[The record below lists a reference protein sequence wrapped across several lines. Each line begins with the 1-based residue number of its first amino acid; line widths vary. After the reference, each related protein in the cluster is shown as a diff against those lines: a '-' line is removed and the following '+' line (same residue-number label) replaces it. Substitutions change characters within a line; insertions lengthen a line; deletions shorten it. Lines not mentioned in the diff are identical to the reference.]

1 MAQKKQKWIKKRHM
15 VVRNLAALV
24 LGPYSRL
31 VYRIK
36 IDKFKQENGRQ
47 YLVVMNHQTAF
58 DQFFVSLS
66 FKQHIYYVASED
78 LFSKGFL
85 SDIIRFIVAP
95 IPFKKSVADIK
106 GVRDCLRVAKEG
118 GTIALSPEGNR
129 TYGGRTGYIKPSIA
143 SLVKALKL
151 PLAIYRIEGG
161 FGAHPRWSDV
171 IRKGKMRGYVKRVIE
186 FEEYKDLSDEALF
199 SLIKEELFVDEAVVD
214 VPFVHKKSAEYLE
227 RAMYICPFCGLAE
240 FYSEGDTFTCKKC
253 GKQAKYL
260 PTKQIKGVNCKFPFE
275 FLADW
280 YDWQCDEVRK
290 IDLEKYIDKP
300 LYTDTVSFSRV
311 RTYKDKERLARV
323 ATLSLY
329 GDRYKVEYDNKT
341 FEYPFEKI
349 TAATVLGKNK
359 LNFYIDKELYQIKA
373 DKRFNGLKYLNIYC
387 LADSRRKGEEYAEF
401 LGL

>member
-1 MAQKKQKWIKKRHM
+1 MAKKKQNWIKKRHTF
-15 VVRNLAALV
+15 VRNLLAIV
-24 LGPYSRL
+24 LGPYCRL

-36 IDKFKQENGRQ
+36 IDKFKEENGRQ
-47 YLVVMNHQTAF
+47 YLVIMNHQTAF

-66 FKQHIYYVASED
+66 FKKHVYYIASED
-78 LFSKGFL
+78 LFSKGWL

-143 SLVKALKL
+143 SLVKSLKL
-151 PLAIYRIEGG
+151 PLAIYRIDGG

-171 IRKGKMRGYVKRVIE
+171 VRKGKMRGYVKRVVE
-186 FEEYKDLSDEALF
+186 FEEYKDMTDQELF
-199 SLIKEELFVDEAVVD
+199 SLIKEELFVDEAKVD

-260 PTKQIKGVNCKFPFE
+260 PTKQIKGVNCEFPFE

-290 IDLEKYIDKP
+290 LDLSKYIEKP
-300 LYTDTVSFSRV
+300 LYTDTVQFSKVIVYRNKEILA
-311 RTYKDKERLARV
+311 KDAK
-323 ATLSLY
+323 LSLY
-329 GDRYKVEYDNKT
+329 GNRYTVEFGGELY
-341 FEYPFEKI
+341 EYYFEKI

-359 LNFYIDKELYQIKA
+359 LNFYIDKDLYQVKGN
-373 DKRFNGLKYLNIYC
+373 KRFNALKYLNIYC
-387 LADSRRKGEEYAEF
+387 LADSKRKGEEYAEF